1 MEINE
6 KLLRQIIEDVL
17 AEMQTSD
24 KPVSFRA
31 PVSATASSAP
41 DTGNFLTEIG
51 EAQQGTQQDE
61 VIIAVG
67 PAFGL
72 AQTVNIIGIP
82 HKNILREVIGC
93 FKSSDVA
100 FVAVEGDRLSGSGI
114 AIGIQSKGTTVIHQQ
129 GLPPLS
135 NLELFPQAPLLTLD
149 TYRQIGKNAARY
161 AKRESPQPVPT
172 LNDQMARP
180 KYQAKSAILHT
191 DAIESMVR
199 DVLNRMDS
207 LQDAAPVS
215 AVPSASIQ
223 SAKVTDYPLANKHPE
238 WVKTAT
244 NKTLDDFTLENVLS
258 DNVTAQDM
266 RITPETLRIQAAI
279 ARDAGRDRLA
289 MNFERAAELT
299 SVPDDRILEIY
310 NALRPYRSTKQE
322 LIAIADDLERRYQAK
337 ICAAFVREAAELYV
351 ERKKLKGD
359 D

>member
-1 MEINE
+1 MN
-6 KLLRQIIEDVL
+6 
-17 AEMQTSD
+17 
-24 KPVSFRA
+24 
-31 PVSATASSAP
+31 
-41 DTGNFLTEIG
+41 
-51 EAQQGTQQDE
+51 
-61 VIIAVG
+61 
-67 PAFGL
+67 
-72 AQTVNIIGIP
+72 
-82 HKNILREVIGC
+82 
-93 FKSSDVA
+93 
-100 FVAVEGDRLSGSGI
+100 
-114 AIGIQSKGTTVIHQQ
+114 
-129 GLPPLS
+129 
-135 NLELFPQAPLLTLD
+135 
-149 TYRQIGKNAARY
+149 
-161 AKRESPQPVPT
+161 
-172 LNDQMARP
+172 
-180 KYQAKSAILHT
+180 T

-199 DVLNRMDS
+199 DVLNRMNS
-207 LQDAAPVS
+207 LQDADPVS

-223 SAKVTDYPLANKHPE
+223 NAKVTDYPLANKHPE

-322 LIAIADDLERRYQAK
+322 LIAIADDLERRYQAQ

>member
-1 MEINE
+1 MN
-6 KLLRQIIEDVL
+6 
-17 AEMQTSD
+17 
-24 KPVSFRA
+24 
-31 PVSATASSAP
+31 
-41 DTGNFLTEIG
+41 
-51 EAQQGTQQDE
+51 
-61 VIIAVG
+61 
-67 PAFGL
+67 
-72 AQTVNIIGIP
+72 
-82 HKNILREVIGC
+82 
-93 FKSSDVA
+93 
-100 FVAVEGDRLSGSGI
+100 
-114 AIGIQSKGTTVIHQQ
+114 
-129 GLPPLS
+129 
-135 NLELFPQAPLLTLD
+135 
-149 TYRQIGKNAARY
+149 
-161 AKRESPQPVPT
+161 
-172 LNDQMARP
+172 
-180 KYQAKSAILHT
+180 T

-199 DVLNRMDS
+199 DVLNRMNS
-207 LQDAAPVS
+207 LQGAAPVS

-258 DNVTAQDM
+258 DNVTAQICALPLKHCVF
-266 RITPETLRIQAAI
+266 RPRLPEMLVAI
-279 ARDAGRDRLA
+279 ALA

>member
-1 MEINE
+1 MN
-6 KLLRQIIEDVL
+6 
-17 AEMQTSD
+17 
-24 KPVSFRA
+24 
-31 PVSATASSAP
+31 
-41 DTGNFLTEIG
+41 
-51 EAQQGTQQDE
+51 
-61 VIIAVG
+61 
-67 PAFGL
+67 
-72 AQTVNIIGIP
+72 
-82 HKNILREVIGC
+82 
-93 FKSSDVA
+93 
-100 FVAVEGDRLSGSGI
+100 
-114 AIGIQSKGTTVIHQQ
+114 
-129 GLPPLS
+129 
-135 NLELFPQAPLLTLD
+135 
-149 TYRQIGKNAARY
+149 
-161 AKRESPQPVPT
+161 
-172 LNDQMARP
+172 
-180 KYQAKSAILHT
+180 T

-199 DVLNRMDS
+199 DVLNRMNS

-322 LIAIADDLERRYQAK
+322 LIAIADDLEQRYQAK

>member
-1 MEINE
+1 MN
-6 KLLRQIIEDVL
+6 
-17 AEMQTSD
+17 
-24 KPVSFRA
+24 
-31 PVSATASSAP
+31 
-41 DTGNFLTEIG
+41 
-51 EAQQGTQQDE
+51 
-61 VIIAVG
+61 
-67 PAFGL
+67 
-72 AQTVNIIGIP
+72 
-82 HKNILREVIGC
+82 
-93 FKSSDVA
+93 
-100 FVAVEGDRLSGSGI
+100 
-114 AIGIQSKGTTVIHQQ
+114 
-129 GLPPLS
+129 
-135 NLELFPQAPLLTLD
+135 
-149 TYRQIGKNAARY
+149 
-161 AKRESPQPVPT
+161 
-172 LNDQMARP
+172 
-180 KYQAKSAILHT
+180 T

-199 DVLNRMDS
+199 DVLNRMNS

-299 SVPDDRILEIY
+299 
-310 NALRPYRSTKQE
+310 
-322 LIAIADDLERRYQAK
+322 IADDLERRYQAQ